1 LSYSFA
7 IVPEYN
13 YEPTLFFVAAVE
25 QLVALDI
32 KLGDQ
37 ELTADSIAAMKNE
50 LANEKQAWERAQ
62 TDAEALSQVVEK
74 LKKMI
79 DQLTTYVP
87 SLET

>member
-25 QLVALDI
+25 QLVAHDI

-50 LANEKQAWERAQ
+50 LANEKQA
-62 TDAEALSQVVEK
+62 
-74 LKKMI
+74 
-79 DQLTTYVP
+79 
-87 SLET
+87 